1 MLTSGYLPVCPVT
14 LLSLLRFCSQ
24 GHAVEKIHYVHQKRT
39 FVPSPSSFLSD
50 SFDLHTLFLR
60 HNTSNFFL
68 SFHKAPQKGLR
79 GSLGHQLLSIHWFML
94 TEIHLISALQWHCY
108 SKPRA
113 PHSSHVAT
121 TAPICCSL
129 RCSCWTSVS
138 TCAIPHYF
146 HGGPHCQAVWA
157 MMPQAIAKFYHRA
170 HDFFPLFMHFFL
182 ICSNTH
188 LRSRCTITRRCL
200 TFLHQNNWSG

>member
-1 MLTSGYLPVCPVT
+1 MLWKRSIMSIRKEHLFLLLLPFSQTVLTYTPCFSDITAQISFSPSIRHLRKGCGEVSATSSSLFTDLCSWKFTWFLP
-14 LLSLLRFCSQ
+14 CS
-24 GHAVEKIHYVHQKRT
+24 GIAI
-39 FVPSPSSFLSD
+39 PSPE
-50 SFDLHTLFLR
+50 
-60 HNTSNFFL
+60 
-68 SFHKAPQKGLR
+68 
-79 GSLGHQLLSIHWFML
+79 LLTVHMWL
-94 TEIHLISALQWHCY
+94 PLPPSAV
-108 SKPRA
+108 P
-113 PHSSHVAT
+113 
-121 TAPICCSL
+121 L